1 MFHALGM
8 ARAYRDDL
16 RRKLLE
22 AHAAGKGT
30 LRELSERFG
39 VSVPWAWKVS
49 AARKRNGAM
58 ERSPQSRHGPASRVD
73 RAQVKALLKAKPDL
87 VLRELC
93 EELERTTGV
102 AVSHTQMWRVVR
114 ELGMRLKKSRSTP
127 PSETQKRIAAGV
139 KSSSLA
145 SGRSRR
151 SS

>member
-1 MFHALGM
+1 M
-8 ARAYRDDL
+8 ARAYSDDL

-30 LRELSERFG
+30 LRELAERFG
-39 VSVPWAWKVS
+39 VSVAWAWKVS
-49 AARKRNGAM
+49 AAHRRSGAV
-58 ERSPQSRHGPASRVD
+58 ERTAQSRHGRASRVD
-73 RAQVKALLKAKPDL
+73 RARVRALLKARPDL
-87 VLRELC
+87 VLRELR

-114 ELGMRLKKSRSTP
+114 ELDLRLKKSRSMP
-127 PSETQKRIAAGV
+127 PSETPKKTDCGA
-139 KSSSLA
+139 KSSSTG

>member
-1 MFHALGM
+1 MG
-8 ARAYRDDL
+8 RAYSDDL

-30 LRELSERFG
+30 LRELAERFG

-49 AARKRNGAM
+49 AAHKRSGAV
-58 ERSPQSRHGPASRVD
+58 ERAPQSRHGRPSRVD
-73 RAQVKALLKAKPDL
+73 RAQVRALLKAKPDL
-87 VLRELC
+87 VLRELR

-114 ELGMRLKKSRSTP
+114 ELGLHLKKSRSMP
-127 PSETQKRIAAGV
+127 PSETPKRTAGGA
-139 KSSSLA
+139 KSSSTGSA
-145 SGRSRR
+145 RSRR

>member
-1 MFHALGM
+1 M
-8 ARAYRDDL
+8 ARAYSDDL

-30 LRELSERFG
+30 LRELAERFG

-49 AARKRNGAM
+49 AAHKRSGAV
-58 ERSPQSRHGPASRVD
+58 ERAPQSRHGPQSRVD
-73 RAQVKALLKAKPDL
+73 RAQVRALLKAKPDL

-93 EELERTTGV
+93 EDLERATGV
-102 AVSHTQMWRVVR
+102 AVSHAQMWRVVR

-127 PSETQKRIAAGV
+127 RSETPRKTVGGG
-139 KSSSLA
+139 KSSSSV

-151 SS
+151 SG